1 METRVRR
8 VLLTAAALLALP
20 GCATIRHWRSHR
32 AEVRAA
38 REEVRAEAAQ
48 EQSPNG
54 ASSTEIP
61 PPAVRPEVER
71 RRARAAKIKSSNFEI
86 GAHFGVISIE
96 DFGSHP
102 TYGVDLA
109 YHVTEDFFLRAE
121 LGRATAGRTSFETLG
136 GNIQLLTE
144 GERKFTYY
152 DLGVGYNFL
161 PGEAFLGRK
170 HAMTSSFYVLAGV
183 GGTQFGGDKKFTVNV
198 GGGYQVLPLDW
209 LAVRIGVEDH
219 LFQTNLLGAEKLTNN
234 LEAILGTTVF
244 F

>member
-20 GCATIRHWRSHR
+20 GCATVHRWRVHR
-32 AEVRAA
+32 AEVREA
-38 REEVRAEAAQ
+38 RAEARREAAA
-48 EQSPNG
+48 SANG
-54 ASSTEIP
+54 DSEMP
-61 PPAVRPEVER
+61 PPVIRPEVVR
-71 RRARAAKIKSSNFEI
+71 RHAEAPRIKSSNFEI
-86 GAHFGVISIE
+86 GAHFGVLSIE

-102 TYGVDLA
+102 TYGVDFA

-152 DLGVGYNFL
+152 DFGLGYNFL
-161 PGEAFLGRK
+161 PGEAFLGGKR
-170 HAMTSSFYVLAGV
+170 AMTSSFYLLTGV
-183 GGTQFGGDKKFTVNV
+183 GATQFAGDKKFTVNV
-198 GGGYQVLPLDW
+198 GAGYQILPLDW
-209 LAVRIGVEDH
+209 LTVRLGVEDH
-219 LFQTNLLGAEKLTNN
+219 IFQTDLLGSNKLTNN
-234 LEAILGTTVF
+234 LEAFLGTTAF

>member
-20 GCATIRHWRSHR
+20 GCATVQRWRTHR
-32 AEVRAA
+32 AEVREA
-38 REEVRAEAAQ
+38 RAEARAEAEQ
-48 EQSPNG
+48 AQSPQNG
-54 ASSTEIP
+54 TSEIP
-61 PPAVRPEVER
+61 PPAIRPEVAR
-71 RRARAAKIKSSNFEI
+71 RRAKAPRIKSSNWEI
-86 GAHFGVISIE
+86 GAHFGVLSIE

-121 LGRATAGRTSFETLG
+121 LGRATGGRTSFETLG

-152 DLGVGYNFL
+152 DLGLGYNFL
-161 PGEAFLGRK
+161 PGEAFIGSR
-170 HAMTSSFYVLAGV
+170 HAMTSNFYVLAGV
-183 GGTQFGGDKKFTVNV
+183 GGTQFAGDKKFTVNL
-198 GGGYQVLPLDW
+198 GAGYQVLPLDW

-219 LFQTNLLGAEKLTNN
+219 LFQTDLLGAEKLTNN
-234 LEAILGTTVF
+234 LEAVLGTTVF

>member
-8 VLLTAAALLALP
+8 VLLTAAVLLALP
-20 GCATIRHWRSHR
+20 GCATVHRWRVHR
-32 AEVRAA
+32 AEVREA
-38 REEVRAEAAQ
+38 RAEARREAA
-48 EQSPNG
+48 
-54 ASSTEIP
+54 ASANSDSEMP
-61 PPAVRPEVER
+61 PPVIRPEVVR
-71 RRARAAKIKSSNFEI
+71 RHAKAPRIRSSNFEI
-86 GAHFGVISIE
+86 GAHFGVLSIE

-144 GERKFTYY
+144 GERRFTYY
-152 DLGVGYNFL
+152 DFGLGYNFL

-170 HAMTSSFYVLAGV
+170 RAMTSSFYLLTGV
-183 GGTQFGGDKKFTVNV
+183 GATQFAGDKKFTVNV
-198 GGGYQVLPLDW
+198 GAGYQILPLDW
-209 LAVRIGVEDH
+209 LAVRLGVEDH
-219 LFQTNLLGAEKLTNN
+219 MFQTDLLGSNKLTNN
-234 LEAILGTTVF
+234 LEAFLGTTVF

>member
-8 VLLTAAALLALP
+8 VLLIAAALLALP
-20 GCATIRHWRSHR
+20 GCATVQRWRTHR

-38 REEVRAEAAQ
+38 QEEARREAAQ
-48 EQSPNG
+48 SANSDSEM
-54 ASSTEIP
+54 P
-61 PPAVRPEVER
+61 PPVIRPEIVR
-71 RRARAAKIKSSNFEI
+71 RHAKTPRIKSSNFEI
-86 GAHFGVISIE
+86 GAHFGVLSIE

-121 LGRATAGRTSFETLG
+121 IGRATAGRTSFETLG

-152 DLGVGYNFL
+152 DLGLGYNFL
-161 PGEAFLGRK
+161 PGEAFLGSR
-170 HAMTSSFYVLAGV
+170 HAMTSNFYVLAGV
-183 GGTQFGGDKKFTVNV
+183 GATQFAGDKKFTVNV
-198 GGGYQVLPLDW
+198 GAGYQVLPVDW
-209 LAVRIGVEDH
+209 LTVRLGVEDH
-219 LFQTNLLGAEKLTNN
+219 IFQTDLLGANKLTNN
-234 LEAILGTTVF
+234 LEAVLGTTVF